1 MSMPFRTSHVARC
14 GLRAGARSTRALPAL
29 ALLAACTGGRP
40 AEDAGAADAAAGDAT
55 ALSAGPEPLVSVA
68 FENPRNQVV
77 LQVAIGDAGPFNFLL
92 DTATDPSGLDLAT
105 ADSLGIAVDRASG
118 GLAVGTGSEDV
129 RIYPVAI
136 GGLSIGGVPFDTVPA
151 MASTF
156 LTMIGERLGMPL
168 HGVLG
173 VSFLHDKAVVI
184 DYPARRVHIYDE
196 ALPVREGANVVSIPM
211 ERNGNDVVV
220 PGLAVNGRPLR
231 VTLDTGSSLVLS
243 VYASAAERLG
253 LDSLRANAR
262 EETVRGFRGEAS
274 ILVATVDSIGLGPLV
289 VRDAEV
295 SFPERDGTT
304 DGNLGNGY
312 LQNFILTVDYLSERV
327 TLERP

>member
-1 MSMPFRTSHVARC
+1 
-14 GLRAGARSTRALPAL
+14 
-29 ALLAACTGGRP
+29 
-40 AEDAGAADAAAGDAT
+40 
-55 ALSAGPEPLVSVA
+55 
-68 FENPRNQVV
+68 
-77 LQVAIGDAGPFNFLL
+77 
-92 DTATDPSGLDLAT
+92 
-105 ADSLGIAVDRASG
+105 
-118 GLAVGTGSEDV
+118 
-129 RIYPVAI
+129 
-136 GGLSIGGVPFDTVPA
+136 
-151 MASTF
+151 
-156 LTMIGERLGMPL
+156 
-168 HGVLG
+168 
-173 VSFLHDKAVVI
+173 
-184 DYPARRVHIYDE
+184 
-196 ALPVREGANVVSIPM
+196 
-211 ERNGNDVVV
+211 
-220 PGLAVNGRPLR
+220 VNGRPLR